1 MSMCKCKQLCVLL
14 LAMAFAQA
22 GPAQDTPG
30 ALQRAGI
37 SYTNVMVDEAPW
49 SIQLVAIGRAGRDY
63 QLQSYHAGAGAL
75 GMETVSAQVKAA
87 ASEIK
92 EPVAAINGGFYLR
105 DLSIEQTNVYAG
117 WPRGLQIVEGEVL
130 AGPSSNTC
138 FWLDFGGQPHQANV
152 ASHFEIRWPDGRET
166 PFQLNGPR
174 ADNGV
179 ELYTPAVGRSTH
191 TVGGREL
198 VLAPKGGGPWL
209 PLRMERE
216 YLALVSD
223 VAPGGNTLL
232 TSNALVLSLGPAVA
246 GSFPGIGVG
255 AVLRIST
262 RSVPALPDARNA
274 IAGGPA
280 LVHNGRLQKV
290 RVEPDAPYEMSSLL
304 ERHPRT
310 AVGWND
316 QVIYLA
322 QVDGRQKDW
331 SVGMTADELAEF
343 LLKLG
348 CTEAINLDGGGSSC
362 LWFAGQIRNHP
373 CDGFERSV
381 ANSLIVFDKRPKE
394 AAGNPPGSIINRPG
408 ERSAGGGN

>member
-1 MSMCKCKQLCVLL
+1 
-14 LAMAFAQA
+14 MAFAQA
-22 GPAQDTPG
+22 GSSEDATG
-30 ALQRAGI
+30 ALQRPGI
-37 SYTNVMVDEAPW
+37 SYTNLIVEEVPW
-49 SIQLVAIGRAGRDY
+49 SIQLVTIGRTGRNY
-63 QLQSYHAGAGAL
+63 ELQSYHAGAGAL

-87 ASEIK
+87 ASDHQK
-92 EPVAAINGGFYLR
+92 PVAAINGGFYLR
-105 DLSIEQTNVYAG
+105 DLSAAQTNVYAG

-152 ASHFEIRWPDGRET
+152 ASHFEIGWPDGRTT

-179 ELYTPAVGRSTH
+179 EIYTPAVGRSTH

-209 PLRMERE
+209 PLRMERD
-216 YLALVSD
+216 YIAQVSD
-223 VAPGGNTLL
+223 VGRGGNTLL
-232 TSNALVLSLGPAVA
+232 TSNVLVLSLGPAVD
-246 GSFPGIGVG
+246 GSFPGVGVG
-255 AVLRIST
+255 AVVRIST
-262 RSVPALPDARNA
+262 RSMPALPDARNA

-290 RVEPDAPYEMSSLL
+290 RVAPDAPYEMSSLL

-331 SVGMTADELAEF
+331 SVGMTADELAEY

-381 ANSLIVFDKRPKE
+381 ANSLIVFDQQSK
-394 AAGNPPGSIINRPG
+394 ATAGNPLGSTATRPG
-408 ERSAGGGN
+408 ERSASSGN